1 MKNARRP
8 AVSYVGQPMH
18 FATGQFAGQTIRTEL
33 IEVQQAELGRKYAR
47 VDRRPLDPPPAVLFK
62 IFRIL
67 NPGTDDETESEVE
80 NYDDVQSIGLLCTV
94 DLFPVPSSVLPGH
107 AEVSGLNVLSSS
119 HHSPYIA
126 SSQSD
131 ASAFPGY
138 NHPPGNHNYSVPM
151 PPPIHIT
158 VPQQPHDQVAHRPGP
173 GYYSPANTTWDIVA
187 YAGTHPIIENSKCTN
202 ALVGQTFVQSYKVKY
217 KGRMVLMFVFAD
229 LAIKIEGVFI
239 LRYRAFDIFSK
250 KYNDNEL
257 AIQSECYGGA
267 FRVYSTKDFPGL
279 QASTELTKDLARWG
293 VRLNIRESERKV
305 KRRGR
310 SPSPPPTLGKRKGR
324 EEDSDEK

>member
-1 MKNARRP
+1 MSKSFLHSFDSGVCSLRI
-8 AVSYVGQPMH
+8 S
-18 FATGQFAGQTIRTEL
+18 
-33 IEVQQAELGRKYAR
+33 
-47 VDRRPLDPPPAVLFK
+47 PLH
-62 IFRIL
+62 
-67 NPGTDDETESEVE
+67 S
-80 NYDDVQSIGLLCTV
+80 DVQSIGLLCTV

-217 KGRMVLMFVFAD
+217 KGRMVLMFVFAVSAT
-229 LAIKIEGVFI
+229 LI
-239 LRYRAFDIFSK
+239 L
-250 KYNDNEL
+250 
-257 AIQSECYGGA
+257 
-267 FRVYSTKDFPGL
+267 
-279 QASTELTKDLARWG
+279 LTSL
-293 VRLNIRESERKV
+293 LNPAVVLSSRIWR
-305 KRRGR
+305 
-310 SPSPPPTLGKRKGR
+310 
-324 EEDSDEK
+324 